1 MSSFFV
7 QKHFVQ
13 LLFAY
18 SLVLL
23 FLSEKKL
30 AQKQVIKRWCNW
42 PQVALAAGVRHD
54 DLHDVLELV
63 HVEDPVPV
71 LVEERVNEINL
82 FLRHLLADHP
92 HQQVGE
98 LGLGQGPLLV
108 VEPEQLDRVDV
119 LEEVLEDGIVPG
131 LAGVGNFWESSK
143 EKEYDD
149 DAAKKEESG
158 DDKKGVR
165 ILLEAGVLKQKEE

>member
-1 MSSFFV
+1 M
-7 QKHFVQ
+7 
-13 LLFAY
+13 
-18 SLVLL
+18 
-23 FLSEKKL
+23 
-30 AQKQVIKRWCNW
+30 
-42 PQVALAAGVRHD
+42 
-54 DLHDVLELV
+54 LELV

-92 HQQVGE
+92 HQEVGE
-98 LGLGQGPLLV
+98 LGLGQGSLLV

-131 LAGVGNFWESSK
+131 LSGVGNFWESSK

-149 DAAKKEESG
+149 DAAQQEECG
-158 DDKKGVR
+158 DDEKGIR
-165 ILLEAGVLKQKEE
+165 IFLKAGVLKENSSGFYTF

>member
-1 MSSFFV
+1 MISKLVTFPV
-7 QKHFVQ
+7 EI
-13 LLFAY
+13 
-18 SLVLL
+18 SLIN
-23 FLSEKKL
+23 
-30 AQKQVIKRWCNW
+30 A
-42 PQVALAAGVRHD
+42 ALASGIRYD
-54 DLHDVLELV
+54 DLHDVLKLV

-82 FLRHLLADHP
+82 FLRHLLADHS

-119 LEEVLEDGIVPG
+119 LEEVFEDGIVPG
-131 LAGVGNFWESSK
+131 LSGVCNFWESSK

-149 DAAKKEESG
+149 DAAKQEESG
-158 DDKKGVR
+158 DDKKSVR
-165 ILLEAGVLKQKEE
+165 IILQAGVLNLKKD